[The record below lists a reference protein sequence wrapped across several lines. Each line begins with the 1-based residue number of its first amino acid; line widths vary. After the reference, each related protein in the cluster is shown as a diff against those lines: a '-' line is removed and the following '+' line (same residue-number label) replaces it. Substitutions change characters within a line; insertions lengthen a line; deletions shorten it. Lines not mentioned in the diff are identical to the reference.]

1 MVTWSDG
8 CVDGQAGLDLQYLSA
23 RYSRGKAAVADM
35 IQKRHSILTHRTV
48 GLAHGDVVEKQA
60 SLGPSTLLSCTYKGW
75 LWLVVGCFC

>member
-35 IQKRHSILTHRTV
+35 IQKR
-48 GLAHGDVVEKQA
+48 
-60 SLGPSTLLSCTYKGW
+60 LSR
-75 LWLVVGCFC
+75 